1 MILHVVYNTLNI
13 HELIKDFFS
22 VNLTESVGEG
32 FIGSEVSFR
41 KCNRSNC

>member
-1 MILHVVYNTLNI
+1 MILHVVYNTHNI
-13 HELIKDFFS
+13 HELMKDFFS